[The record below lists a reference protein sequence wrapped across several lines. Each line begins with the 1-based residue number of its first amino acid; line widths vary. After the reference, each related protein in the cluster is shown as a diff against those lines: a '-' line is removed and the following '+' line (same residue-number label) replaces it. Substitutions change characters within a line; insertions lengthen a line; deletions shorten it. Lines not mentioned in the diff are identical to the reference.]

1 MAEKTLVYRI
11 NFDGLEA
18 QAAAIGKVD
27 NELTTL
33 NQTIKK
39 NRADLVNYTELNMQ
53 NTAAY
58 RDLTEQ
64 LGENIVQQRN
74 LTKAKGDLIRETQN
88 EAKVLNENEGSIVS
102 LRAQLSNLTKEY
114 NNLTRAERESAK
126 GKDVQNQAKAISDEL
141 KKLESAVGN
150 TSRNVG
156 NYKEALGELET
167 SLKQL
172 LQAQAAARKSG
183 QENNA
188 VFVANEAA
196 IQALAEEYQILAKS
210 EKEVDNQL
218 KALTQ
223 TENEAG
229 ASADSLK
236 SKLSALKE
244 AAAVAGEGT
253 EDFKRLTAEAG
264 KLQSQIDATNEA
276 IKAEKGTAFQNF
288 QEQLGGVG
296 QSLGNLDF
304 KQANERIAQL
314 GTTLKGLTFS
324 SLKDGLKGAAS
335 SFSAF
340 GKVLLTNPIFLIAAI
355 AAAVGI
361 ALFALKDKVK
371 IIGQAFELATLGPRL
386 LIQAFKDLGDA
397 IGVTSF
403 AADEAA
409 EKTAKALEKQAEDG
423 KKYTDTRVRQLDREI
438 AFLKAAG
445 NDASKLELERLQE
458 LKRFARDQENI
469 QEQVLKNLEKKL
481 NDGRVISEE
490 EQKLLKEEKNR
501 LAELSE
507 AYKDS
512 VSAITNF
519 FAAKSKARQDDAE
532 ADDKKSDDDAKR
544 LRDDAKRKRDEF
556 EAANKQLIEQTK
568 IANAN
573 LIQDEKLKAEALA
586 KIAFDAEVKNINN
599 SKASKTAKDNALKA
613 AEKTYQAELI
623 KINED
628 ANAKKLADDAKAD
641 ADAKALRL
649 AALNEELAEIDIR
662 LLKVEQGSEEELTI
676 LQERLDKELE
686 IKLESVK
693 AGSAAEKLLIEQA
706 IADATKLEEDAAVK
720 RKENKARVLTER
732 EEEQIQ
738 NAEYAAITLG
748 IASNAIDTLAQLRDM
763 ETEQNIARINKDR
776 DAQIL
781 AVQESTLSEEAKAK
795 KIAEINKQAEIRANA
810 ERKKNAESQKRFALI
825 QIALDTGTAIASA
838 IAVGIATKPFPLN
851 LAAIA
856 TGIAAVLSGIVSA
869 TAAVNAAKFAL
880 GGEIPMDGGFITGN
894 SHSQGG
900 VKFSAGGRLMEAE
913 GGEIIV
919 NKGIQKRPDFVR
931 AISQMN
937 YMTGGKKF
945 FETGGIVA
953 PIFSAAGA
961 SLAASEQSFGSGFT
975 FEMPPIQV
983 LNNVVDTTSQQ
994 TSIIQIQNQT
1004 SIGG

>member
-1 MAEKTLVYRI
+1 MAEKSLVYRI

-39 NRADLVNYTELNMQ
+39 NRADLVNLTELNDQ
-53 NTAAY
+53 GTAKY
-58 RDLTEQ
+58 RDLTDE
-64 LGENIVQQRN
+64 LGRNIVQQRN

-88 EAKVLNENEGSIVS
+88 EAKVLKENEGSIVS

-114 NNLTRAERESAK
+114 NNLTKAERESAK

-196 IQALAEEYQILAKS
+196 IQALAQEYQVLAQS

-218 KALTQ
+218 KALTS

-236 SKLSALKE
+236 SKLRALKE

-264 KLQSQIDATNEA
+264 KLQDKIEDANEA
-276 IKAEKGTAFQNF
+276 IKQEKGTEFEKF
-288 QEQLGGVG
+288 REQLGGVG

-314 GTTLKGLTFS
+314 GGTLKGLTFS
-324 SLKDGLKGAAS
+324 SLKDGLKGATS
-335 SFSAF
+335 SFAAF
-340 GKVLLTNPIFLIAAI
+340 GKVLLSNPIFLFAAVV
-355 AAAVGI
+355 AAVGI

-371 IIGQAFELATLGPRL
+371 IIGDAF
-386 LIQAFKDLGDA
+386 DA
-397 IGVTSF
+397 IGSTINGVIQGVKNFSDAIGLTSF
-403 AADEAA
+403 KADAA
-409 EKTAKALEKQAEDG
+409 AKKLSEDALKRYNADKLAFEQANED
-423 KKYTDTRVRQLDREI
+423 KIRAIEREI
-438 AFLKAAG
+438 AIQQSLGK
-445 NDASKLELERLQE
+445 DVTDLEIEKRKQIQLSLQEE
-458 LKRFARDQENI
+458 LKRTEALIKIKGLINA
-469 QEQVLKNLEKKL
+469 NTA
-481 NDGRVISEE
+481 EE
-490 EQKLLKEEKNR
+490 
-501 LAELSE
+501 
-507 AYKDS
+507 
-512 VSAITNF
+512 T
-519 FAAKSKARQDDAE
+519 
-532 ADDKKSDDDAKR
+532 KR
-544 LRDDAKRKRDEF
+544 LREIG
-556 EAANKQLIEQTK
+556 IE
-568 IANAN
+568 
-573 LIQDEKLKAEALA
+573 LDKLDTE
-586 KIAFDAEVKNINN
+586 ITVIENN
-599 SKASKTAKDNALKA
+599 RTAKQK
-613 AEKTYQAELI
+613 
-623 KINED
+623 D
-628 ANAKKLADDAKAD
+628 ANDKKLADQKKYNKDRIKNEND
-641 ADAKALRL
+641 AD
-649 AALNEELAEIDIR
+649 NELLKLQQQQDLSEITNEFDKVRKIAEIDFTAEKKRIEALDISNEKKLQLLEVYSQRYLAIINKTNKDEQELTSGPTTIGVRNPTVNKPDALKNIINEEIGNLKPSEAEIPQIR
-662 LLKVEQGSEEELTI
+662 KTPEELEA
-676 LQERLDKELE
+676 ERIAE
-686 IKLESVK
+686 IQKN
-693 AGSAAEKLLIEQA
+693 
-706 IADATKLEEDAAVK
+706 ADT
-720 RKENKARVLTER
+720 
-732 EEEQIQ
+732 
-738 NAEYAAITLG
+738 AAITLE
-748 IASNAIDTLAQLRDM
+748 IASNTINTLAQLKDM
-763 ETEQNIARINKDR
+763 ETEQNIARINRER
-776 DAQIL
+776 DAQIA

-795 KIAEINKQAEIRANA
+795 KIAEINKQAEAKAEA

-825 QIALDTGTAIASA
+825 QIALDTGKAIAAAISAGAAAGPPPANLIAIAS
-838 IAVGIATKPFPLN
+838 
-851 LAAIA
+851 
-856 TGIAAVLSGIVSA
+856 GIAAVLSGIVSA

-894 SHSQGG
+894 SHANGG

-945 FETGGIVA
+945 ETGGIVA
-953 PIFSAAGA
+953 PVFSAAGA
-961 SLAASEQSFGSGFT
+961 SLAASEQSLGGGFT
-975 FEMPPIQV
+975 FEIPPIQV

-994 TSIIQIQNQT
+994 SSIIQIQNQT

>member
-1 MAEKTLVYRI
+1 MAEKSLVYRI

-53 NTAAY
+53 NTQAY
-58 RDLTEQ
+58 ADLTAK

-74 LTKAKGDLIRETQN
+74 LTKTKGDLIRETQN
-88 EAKVLNENEGSIVS
+88 EAKVLKENEGSIVS

-196 IQALAEEYQILAKS
+196 IQALAQEYQVLAQS

-218 KALTQ
+218 KALTS

-236 SKLSALKE
+236 SKLRALKE

-264 KLQSQIDATNEA
+264 KLQDKIEDANEA
-276 IKAEKGTAFQNF
+276 IKQEKGTEFEKF
-288 QEQLGGVG
+288 REQLGGVG

-371 IIGQAFELATLGPRL
+371 IIGDAF
-386 LIQAFKDLGDA
+386 DA
-397 IGVTSF
+397 IGSTINGVIQGVKNFSDAIGLTSF
-403 AADEAA
+403 KADAA
-409 EKTAKALEKQAEDG
+409 AKKLSEDALKRYNADKLAFEQANED
-423 KKYTDTRVRQLDREI
+423 KIRAIEREI
-438 AFLKAAG
+438 AIQQSLGK
-445 NDASKLELERLQE
+445 DVTDLEIEKRKQIQLSLQEE
-458 LKRFARDQENI
+458 LKRTEALIKIKGLINA
-469 QEQVLKNLEKKL
+469 NTA
-481 NDGRVISEE
+481 EE
-490 EQKLLKEEKNR
+490 
-501 LAELSE
+501 
-507 AYKDS
+507 
-512 VSAITNF
+512 T
-519 FAAKSKARQDDAE
+519 
-532 ADDKKSDDDAKR
+532 KR
-544 LRDDAKRKRDEF
+544 LREIGIELDKLNTEITVIENNRISKQKEF
-556 EAANKQLIEQTK
+556 NQ
-568 IANAN
+568 NR
-573 LIQDEKLKAEALA
+573 LKVQ
-586 KIAFDAEVKNINN
+586 KDIDAEL
-599 SKASKTAKDNALKA
+599 LKLQQ
-613 AEKTYQAELI
+613 EQS
-623 KINED
+623 
-628 ANAKKLADDAKAD
+628 
-641 ADAKALRL
+641 
-649 AALNEELAEIDIR
+649 LAEITNEFDKVRKIAEIEFLAEKKRIEALDASNEDKLR
-662 LLKVEQGSEEELTI
+662 LLEFYSQQYLAIIAKTNKDQQELSAGASTIPIKDPLAQKPNVGDFIKEGLADLTPSTGEVPQIRKTPEELEA
-676 LQERLDKELE
+676 ER
-686 IKLESVK
+686 I
-693 AGSAAEKLLIEQA
+693 AEKQKN
-706 IADATKLEEDAAVK
+706 ADAAATTLE
-720 RKENKARVLTER
+720 
-732 EEEQIQ
+732 
-738 NAEYAAITLG
+738 
-748 IASNAIDTLAQLRDM
+748 IASNAINALAQLKDM
-763 ETEQNIARINKDR
+763 ETEQNIARINRER
-776 DAQIL
+776 DAQIK
-781 AVQESTLSEEAKAK
+781 AVQDSTLSEEQKAQ
-795 KIAEINKQAEIRANA
+795 KIAEINKQAEAKAEA
-810 ERKKNAESQKRFALI
+810 ERKKNAESQKRFALV
-825 QIALDTGTAIASA
+825 QIALDTAKGIAAAVAAGAGLVFPANLPAIAS
-838 IAVGIATKPFPLN
+838 
-851 LAAIA
+851 
-856 TGIAAVLSGIVSA
+856 GIAAVLSGIVSA
-869 TAAVNAAKFAL
+869 TAAVNSAKFAL
-880 GGEIPMDGGFITGN
+880 GGEIPMEGGFITGN

-931 AISQMN
+931 AVSQMN

-945 FETGGIVA
+945 ETGGIVA
-953 PIFSAAGA
+953 PVFSAAGA
-961 SLAASEQSFGSGFT
+961 SLAASEQNLGGGFT
-975 FEMPPIQV
+975 FEIPPIQV

-994 TSIIQIQNQT
+994 SSIIQIQNQT
-1004 SIGG
+1004 TIGG